1 MKAKLIRC
9 QICSDW
15 FSPFR
20 RTCPAC
26 GVARIYVDSRNMIH
40 VDPSNES
47 RPLIHVVNG
56 TTRYNFSAHALEI
69 ARMLNNQ
76 DS

>member
-1 MKAKLIRC
+1 MRIKLLRC

-20 RTCPAC
+20 ATCPAC
-26 GVARIYVDSRNMIH
+26 GSARIHVSSREMIH

-47 RPLIHVVNG
+47 RPMIHIVNG
-56 TTRYNFSAHALEI
+56 TSRYNFSGHALEI
-69 ARMLNNQ
+69 ARMLNTA
-76 DS
+76 D